1 MGKLSDRD
9 ASVIM
14 FLLVA
19 AIIIL
24 PYVLYIKDTK
34 LDTESIKADTVTKQ
48 QRLEYLKAMNEHR
61 QEFLDRTAELNE
73 ERDKIVA
80 SYPPDIKQ
88 ENYTQWL
95 LETEL
100 NHDVTTANLNE
111 ETREVT
117 WDEPSQN
124 IWLETV
130 AYGSNEEVII
140 TLEDGT
146 ATAYTSIYNQSVVQ
160 YQCYYAG
167 LKKLLSYFIDQN
179 ACGIPVCYPLFVA
192 EYEEDTGI
200 IKGNITVSQ
209 FAIKNAEDPERKL
222 PDVVIRPD
230 LDKYNL
236 RGNLYEYGTNGI
248 DGINGIFGPLIKEQE
263 LSDEGEKALAD
274 QNERLASDE
283 PADNGGVN
291 AGDAGDAGDAADDAT
306 ETPAEQ

>member
-9 ASVIM
+9 ASIIM
-14 FLLVA
+14 LLLVI
-19 AIIIL
+19 AIVAL

-34 LDTESIKADTVTKQ
+34 LETESIKADTVTKRE
-48 QRLEYLKAMNEHR
+48 RLEYLKAMDLHR

-100 NHDVTTANLNE
+100 NHDVTTANLDE
-111 ETREVT
+111 ETRKVT
-117 WDEPSQN
+117 WDEPSQD
-124 IWLETV
+124 IWIETV
-130 AYGSNEEVII
+130 AFGSNDEVVI

-146 ATAYTSIYNQSVVQ
+146 ATAYTSILNQSTIQ

-167 LKKLLSYFIDQN
+167 LKKLIAYFVDQN
-179 ACGIPVCYPLFVA
+179 ACGIPVCYPMFSA
-192 EYEEDTGI
+192 EYEEETGI
-200 IKGNITVSQ
+200 IKGNFSISQ
-209 FAIKNAEDPERKL
+209 FAIRNAEDPDRKL
-222 PDVVIRPD
+222 ADVVIRPD

-248 DGINGIFGPLIKEQE
+248 DGINGIFGPIVSEEE

-274 QNERLASDE
+274 QNDRLATDE
-283 PADNGGVN
+283 VPADNG
-291 AGDAGDAGDAADDAT
+291 AADAGENVGDGAAE

>member
-9 ASVIM
+9 ASIIM
-14 FLLVA
+14 LLLVI
-19 AIIIL
+19 AIIAL

-34 LDTESIKADTVTKQ
+34 LDTESIKADTVTKRE
-48 QRLEYLKAMNEHR
+48 RLEYLKAMDLHR

-88 ENYTQWL
+88 ENYAQWL

-100 NHDVTTANLNE
+100 NHDVTTANLDE
-111 ETREVT
+111 ETRKVT
-117 WDEPSQN
+117 WDEPSQDVW
-124 IWLETV
+124 IETV
-130 AYGSNEEVII
+130 AFGSNDEVVI

-146 ATAYTSIYNQSVVQ
+146 ATAYTSIYNQSTIQ

-167 LKKLLSYFIDQN
+167 LKKLIAYFVDQN
-179 ACGIPVCYPLFVA
+179 ACQIPVCYPTFSA
-192 EYEEDTGI
+192 QYEEETGI
-200 IKGNITVSQ
+200 IKGAFTISQ
-209 FAIKNAEDPERKL
+209 FAIRNAEDPDRKL

-248 DGINGIFGPLIKEQE
+248 DGINGIFGPIVSEEE

-274 QNERLASDE
+274 QNERLAPDE
-283 PADNGGVN
+283 EPVDNG
-291 AGDAGDAGDAADDAT
+291 AGDAGENAGDGAAE